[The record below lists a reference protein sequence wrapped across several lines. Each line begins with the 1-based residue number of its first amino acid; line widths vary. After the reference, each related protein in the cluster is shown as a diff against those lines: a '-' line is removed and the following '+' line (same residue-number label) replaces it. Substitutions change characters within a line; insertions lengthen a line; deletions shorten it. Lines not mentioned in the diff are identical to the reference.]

1 MIRLPPIS
9 TRTDTLFPYTTL
21 FRSEIRPLL
30 PARRLWVDGR
40 CSGASGRR
48 LCARLHG
55 GHCDW
60 WLLRVAVQSLEE
72 PPAQGRW
79 HRYEPVGADRADR
92 LNGAGL
98 LPSARDGWPDEH
110 AHRDHADAA
119 PSRLPDRSEERRGGK
134 GRASTIR
141 YGRWKRHKTN
151 KKRE

>member
-98 LPSARDGWPDEH
+98 DRKSVVWGKSVSVRVDLGW
-110 AHRDHADAA
+110 
-119 PSRLPDRSEERRGGK
+119 RR
-134 GRASTIR
+134 I
-141 YGRWKRHKTN
+141 N
-151 KKRE
+151 KKKTKEEQKHRK